1 MDKNVGLC
9 PFISSNLVQL
19 LFTIISAKDQFR
31 FTKYVELRLSPTQ
44 KVYGAKIFVAKFFAV
59 QILIAH

>member
-31 FTKYVELRLSPTQ
+31 FTKYVELRLPPTQ
-44 KVYGAKIFVAKFFAV
+44 KVYGAKIF
-59 QILIAH
+59 